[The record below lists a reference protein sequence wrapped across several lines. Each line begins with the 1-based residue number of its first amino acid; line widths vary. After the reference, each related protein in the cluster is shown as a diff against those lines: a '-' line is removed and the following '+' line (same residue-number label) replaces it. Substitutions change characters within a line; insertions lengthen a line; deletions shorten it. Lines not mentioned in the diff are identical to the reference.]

1 MPLTKWFFASKY
13 DYHLYS
19 WNYLFPLGII
29 SVVGT
34 YNTVTDKSDVY
45 SFWVVLIE
53 LISSMPV
60 VLAARERDEVNLANI
75 VIKRFKKESLV
86 SL

>member
-1 MPLTKWFFASKY
+1 MPLTKWYFASKY
-13 DYHLYS
+13 DYHLCS
-19 WNYLFPLGII
+19 WNYIFPLGII
-29 SVVGT
+29 SAVGT

-53 LISSMPV
+53 LISSMLV